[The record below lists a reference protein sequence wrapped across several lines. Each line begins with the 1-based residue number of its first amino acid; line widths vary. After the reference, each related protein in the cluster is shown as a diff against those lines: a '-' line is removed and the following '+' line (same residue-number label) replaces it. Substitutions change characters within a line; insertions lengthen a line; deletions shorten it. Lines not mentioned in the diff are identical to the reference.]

1 MVGAGMRIIVV
12 GLVECGERGG
22 APTYVVTRR
31 PEGVH
36 LGGSWELPGGGV
48 EAGESPAEAL
58 QRELLEELGIA
69 VESLKALTFSYHRY
83 PKREVL
89 LLFYAARARP
99 GETPRP
105 LAADAL
111 ELKTLD
117 ELLALAMPPANEPFK
132 SHLRMLVA
140 SGGLVLERNDF

>member
-1 MVGAGMRIIVV
+1 MRIIVV
-12 GLVECGERGG
+12 GLVACGERSGE
-22 APTYVVTRR
+22 PTYVVTRR

-48 EAGESPAEAL
+48 EVGETPEEAL
-58 QRELLEELGIA
+58 HRELREELGIA
-69 VESLKALTFSYHRY
+69 VDNLKTLTFSYHRY

-105 LAADAL
+105 LTADAL

-117 ELLALAMPPANEPFK
+117 EVLALPMPPANDPFK
-132 SHLRMLVA
+132 SHLRMLVEV
-140 SGGLVLERNDF
+140 GGLVLERNESRAL